1 LQTLHKLSPRL
12 KLFEAEDA
20 EGALHVVEKEKEFD
34 LVLLDLMLPGMNG
47 MAMLTVMRK
56 RFPAV
61 PVLVISALGDAET
74 VRRAMRQGA
83 SGFVPKSSSG
93 EVLLDAVRRVLDGE
107 LYLPAYLRD
116 SANAEQMDDS
126 KRDPTGTYGLTAA
139 QLRVLDLL
147 KQGKSNREIGEL
159 LGLTEGTVKLHVS
172 KIFKALKV
180 SSRAQALV
188 ILGRKRSKL

>member
-1 LQTLHKLSPRL
+1 MQTLHKLSPRL